1 VRWELH
7 RVCVVEATLK
17 PGKRHIYTKR
27 VFFLDEDSWMAVA
40 SDQYDGNG
48 KLYRSSFAFQSYSY
62 DAQAP
67 FGDTF
72 AIYDFNSGAYN
83 ITGLFGPHNGLKY
96 MTELPRD
103 SAWSPEALAGAGLR

>member
-7 RVCVVEATLK
+7 RVWVVEAALK
-17 PGKRHIYTKR
+17 ADKRHIYSKR
-27 VFFLDEDSWMAVA
+27 TFYLDEDSWLAVA
-40 SDQYDGNG
+40 ADQYDARGQ
-48 KLYRSSFAFQSYSY
+48 LFRSSFAFQSQSY
-62 DAQAP
+62 DVQAP

-83 ITGLFGPHNGLKY
+83 VTALFGTYGGLKY

-103 SAWSPEALAGAGLR
+103 SAWSADALAASGVR

>member
-1 VRWELH
+1 MRWELH
-7 RVCVVEATLK
+7 RVWVVEATLK
-17 PGKRHIYTKR
+17 PGKRHIYSKR
-27 VFFLDEDSWMAVA
+27 VFFLDEDSWMALA
-40 SDQYDGNG
+40 SDQYDAHG

-62 DAQAP
+62 DVQAP

-103 SAWSPEALAGAGLR
+103 SSWSPEALAGAGLR